1 MSYQHCNV
9 HDEDAT
15 NGCMACAAEHETRA
29 REYIAKAF
37 HDAYEELA
45 PGAGYSTRKQ
55 SRKAWTDLAPELR
68 VLMIATV
75 ERLIEGEAIAIGA
88 LALDQTYEGRA

>member
-29 REYIAKAF
+29 REHIAKAF

-45 PGAGYSTRKQ
+45 PGAGYSTRER
-55 SRKAWTDLAPELR
+55 SRKVWSDLASELR

-75 ERLIEGEAIAIGA
+75 ERLIDEHVIEIGEQAMIETEG
-88 LALDQTYEGRA
+88 